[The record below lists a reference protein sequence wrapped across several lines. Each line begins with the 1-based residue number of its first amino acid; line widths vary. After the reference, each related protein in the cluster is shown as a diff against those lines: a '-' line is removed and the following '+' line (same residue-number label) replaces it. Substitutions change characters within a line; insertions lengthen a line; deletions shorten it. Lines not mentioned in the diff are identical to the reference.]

1 MALAASNRAQL
12 RYKEETTFGVTPAGN
27 GKELRMT
34 GESLAFSLTKT
45 ESAEIRPD
53 RQTTDLIIT
62 SAAASGGINFE
73 LSYSEFDDL
82 LQACL
87 MGTWAGD
94 TLVNGVTQ
102 RQFTIERAL
111 NDVGQFFAYRGMT
124 LSKMNLKWASGSITG
139 GSFEFMGKDGVLSQA
154 TVMGTATPSTTFDVM
169 NGVSGV
175 NGIKEGG
182 SALTGTFIKSLDL
195 SIDNSLRARDA
206 IGTLGAISIGLG
218 SLKVTGNIEV
228 YFQDGSLYDKFLNN
242 ASTSLEFRSEDGL
255 GNGYTITLPHVK
267 YGDAKVAAGAKDQD
281 VMLSLPLVALRDA
294 TSGHTIQIVRSA
306 AI

>member
-12 RYKEETTFGVTPAGN
+12 RYLEETVFGVTPAGN

-45 ESAEIRPD
+45 ESAEIRAD
-53 RQTTDLIIT
+53 RQVTDLIIT

-73 LSYSEFDDL
+73 LSYGEYDDL
-82 LQACL
+82 LAAAL
-87 MGTWAGD
+87 MGSWAGD
-94 TLVNGVTQ
+94 TLVNGVLQ

-111 NDVGQFFAYRGMT
+111 NDVTQFFAYRGMT

-139 GSFEFMGKDGVLSQA
+139 GSFEFMGKDGVLSA
-154 TVMGTATPSTTFDVM
+154 TTVMGTPVASLTNDIM

-195 SIDNSLRARDA
+195 TIDNSLRARDA

-218 SLKVTGNIEV
+218 SFKVSGNIEV
-228 YFQDGSLYDKFLNN
+228 YFQDGTLYDKFLNN
-242 ASTSLEFRSEDGL
+242 TRTSLEFRSQDGL
-255 GNGYTITLPHVK
+255 GNGYTFSMPHVK

-281 VMLSLPLVALRDA
+281 VMLSLPWTALRDGV
-294 TSGHTIQIVRSA
+294 TGHTLQIVRSA
-306 AI
+306 AA